1 MKVLTI
7 WNRLSSVVVF
17 FLFVAGGLAVGL
29 WYLPEIQRNQ
39 DLQTERLQI
48 ERQVAAAETYGH
60 ALRTR
65 IAAFTNNP
73 AAAERVIRERFGLA
87 RPGEW
92 VVHFEPP
99 SSNHPE
105 LRKP

>member
-7 WNRLSSVVVF
+7 WNRLSSVVMF

-39 DLQTERLQI
+39 DLQSERLTLD
-48 ERQVAAAETYGH
+48 RQVAAAQAYRD

-65 IAAFTNNP
+65 MAAFNSNP
-73 AAAERVIRERFGLA
+73 AAAERIIRERFGLA

-99 SSNHPE
+99 SSNPAVA
-105 LRKP
+105 RR